1 MNVQV
6 WCVRCSR
13 KTKLHHHI
21 VKLTLRYILLPP
33 ECYTPLA
40 SVSSSNKD
48 LCCVKIAH
56 LCWQL
61 VLKGSGLLQETAVLR
76 PGKSDVTHEGPVPPR
91 FSNWGCWGQVSKHMK
106 PVPMTGRCLTSS
118 AASVASSN
126 HSTSHSLPALS
137 VISSVCRVAAC
148 KSHSCVTLVTATVGG
163 AVHDIPEAWLRQH
176 AGGVAYGVRTQM
188 ALY

>member
-1 MNVQV
+1 VNVQV
-6 WCVRCSR
+6 GCVQCNR

-40 SVSSSNKD
+40 SVSSSHKD

-76 PGKSDVTHEGPVPPR
+76 SGKVMLP
-91 FSNWGCWGQVSKHMK
+91 MK
-106 PVPMTGRCLTSS
+106 GRCCQGFPIGAIRAKS
-118 AASVASSN
+118 AS
-126 HSTSHSLPALS
+126 
-137 VISSVCRVAAC
+137 I
-148 KSHSCVTLVTATVGG
+148 
-163 AVHDIPEAWLRQH
+163 
-176 AGGVAYGVRTQM
+176 
-188 ALY
+188 